1 MVSSD
6 VEPENGDDPSET
18 PPPSEN
24 NDDFNAAIESGS
36 EMEVSEPDAS
46 TQAPVPAP
54 RPTYEDQVP
63 GVKFLAS
70 LLKATIFT
78 DLFVYHADLR
88 FAHPT
93 KQERVDALHEAHP
106 VFYKLCR
113 NSDYVVRIALVAI
126 TVGLAGTAAWGTIHR
141 LFYA

>member
-1 MVSSD
+1 MASSD
-6 VEPENGDDPSET
+6 AEPENGDDPSET
-18 PPPSEN
+18 PPPSES
-24 NDDFNAAIESGS
+24 NDDFNAAIKSGS
-36 EMEVSEPDAS
+36 EMEASEPDAS
-46 TQAPVPAP
+46 AQAPPP

-63 GVKFLAS
+63 GVRFLAS

-113 NSDYVVRIALVAI
+113 NSDYVMRIALVAI